1 MSKIFKPFIMFFK
14 FIYRIIDKIIIT
26 PISRVAYAAGEFSR
40 ENSNKLEK
48 ILNRPNILIYLS
60 LLCALGLF
68 LLIDSKVIDLTD
80 HNAQILEDQPVTVI
94 NHKKSYVV
102 EGVPETVDI
111 TLIGSKSSIY
121 LATQLGNHE
130 VELDLSKYG
139 VGTYKVPL
147 KLSSSSIDSVEYKI
161 DPSTV
166 TVKISEKVSSRKK
179 LTYDLLN
186 EDKLESKLSVS
197 NVELSDNTV
206 IVQSSKEIL
215 DRVAV
220 VKALIDASL
229 IDLKESGETT
239 IENVEL
245 AAYDALG
252 NKINNIE
259 IVPSKVSATITIDSY
274 HATKP
279 VRVVTTGEMPDGYA
293 ISGTTSSVKEVVV
306 YGEKSVVDKL
316 NYIEAPIKVSKIN
329 DDRTLS
335 VTLNTPSGVRY
346 MSETT
351 TNVSVTVGTASQKLI
366 SGIRVEWENV
376 GVDFVAQAATQND
389 NVIDVYITGV
399 ESILN
404 GIDASNIT
412 ATVDCSGKGRGTH
425 NLPVKVTVN
434 NELVKSEPTKKE
446 ISVKIY

>member
-1 MSKIFKPFIMFFK
+1 MFFK
-14 FIYRIIDKIIIT
+14 FVYRIIDKIIIT

-139 VGTYKVPL
+139 VGTYKVQL
-147 KLSSSSIDSVEYKI
+147 KLSSSIDSVEYKI

-197 NVELSDNTV
+197 NVKLSDNTV

-259 IVPSKVSATITIDSY
+259 IVPSKISATITIDSY

-351 TNVSVTVGTASQKLI
+351 TNVSVTVGTATQKLI

-376 GVDFVAQAATQND
+376 GVDFVAQAASQND